1 MEHINK
7 VIAKENLNV
16 KVHLDENLALIALQ
30 GP

>member
-16 KVHLDENLALIALQ
+16 KAVLDESLALIALQ